1 MLEIAFLANQRN
13 CKETFLLQPPPI
25 NDHQD
30 MPPVNDGHKR
40 FHSHYV
46 KSVRIRSFSGPY
58 FPALRLNT
66 EIYFVNLCIQSDL
79 RIQSECGKL
88 RKRKSANTFHAVS
101 ARLINPFHATGPF
114 LFPLKILENHRS
126 PDVFHE
132 AG

>member
-46 KSVRIRSFSGPY
+46 KSVRIRRFSGPY
-58 FPALRLNT
+58 FPAFRLNT
-66 EIYFVNLCIQSDL
+66 EIYSPYSVLSPYSV
-79 RIQSECGKL
+79 RMRE
-88 RKRKSANTFHAVS
+88 NTEE
-101 ARLINPFHATGPF
+101 
-114 LFPLKILENHRS
+114 ENC
-126 PDVFHE
+126 
-132 AG
+132 

>member
-13 CKETFLLQPPPI
+13 CKETSPLQPPPI

-46 KSVRIRSFSGPY
+46 KSVRIRSFSGQY
-58 FPALRLNT
+58 FPAFRLNT

-79 RIQSECGKL
+79 RIQSECGKI
-88 RKRKSANTFHAVS
+88 RKRKTANTFHAMS
-101 ARLINPFHATGPF
+101 TRLINHFMPLVPFF
-114 LFPLKILENHRS
+114 S
-126 PDVFHE
+126 P
-132 AG
+132 